1 VLSRQPEKFSVAA
14 KIPLSRSSRSA
25 FVFNEACIYEQ
36 LPEYLSESYDG
47 FYMVP
52 KDITGTR
59 AVPVVPKSYGY
70 YTMDGVDKLGRR
82 HNPILLI
89 EECGEPIGTYESE
102 CAELPLPDRLLLHS
116 MVRRLHRAGFFQGS
130 FSPRNI
136 VRQPGP
142 LHVPPAQRTLD
153 QSSYR
158 IIDFG
163 RGVNQR
169 FHFANQAKLTAR
181 DVQMHALDE
190 RRRALDLFDLEAGIY
205 YT

>member
-1 VLSRQPEKFSVAA
+1 PEKFTVAA
-14 KIPLSRSSRSA
+14 KIPLSRSSRSI

-70 YTMDGVDKLGRR
+70 YTMDGVDKSGRR

-89 EECGEPIGTYESE
+89 EECGEPIATYDSE
-102 CAELPLPDRLLLHS
+102 CAQLPLSDS
-116 MVRRLHRAGFFQGS
+116 MVRRLHRAGFYQGS

-136 VRQPGP
+136 VMQPGP
-142 LHVPPAQRTLD
+142 LHFPPAQRTLD
-153 QSSYR
+153 QPSYR

-169 FHFANQAKLTAR
+169 VYFADKAKLTAR
-181 DVQMHALDE
+181 DVQMHAIDE
-190 RRRALDLFDLEAGIY
+190 RRKALDLFDLEAGIY
-205 YT
+205 HT